1 MNVHQRIKERR
12 LASGLTL
19 LQVANKLNVQEA
31 TAQRYESG
39 DIKNI
44 KHDTIVA
51 LAEILKCSPS
61 YLMGWESADYQFVM
75 PKPLMVAETTA
86 TYHSAS
92 EEKRL
97 VDSYRLLNDAG
108 KAKAIEYLDDLAA
121 LEKYKAES

>member
-51 LAEILKCSPS
+51 LAEILNCSPS
-61 YLMGWESADYQFVM
+61 YLMGWESADYQPFVSE
-75 PKPLMVAETTA
+75 PLIVAETAA
-86 TYHSAS
+86 TYPSVS

-97 VDSYRLLNDAG
+97 VDGYRLLNDAG
-108 KAKAIEYLDDLAA
+108 KSKVIEYLDDLAA